1 MRLRSNVLKA
11 CKVILYC
18 PAKSDLAT
26 LLRSV
31 SLARIE
37 TKTSLQTS
45 SISSNL
51 NTMVKALQAELL
63 KIATTV
69 VTTAVE
75 CLLRHLKISMM
86 STVTQSQVAWVCRIT
101 REEAWNKTSLTGM
114 ALLLSISSRC
124 MEAAL
129 ATCITCTRCLQ
140 AAMISNGWVAVIL
153 HLWAVKGPQVASSNS
168 SLVKSQDSSLSHQW
182 DRPEVQTNHL
192 VTYHQMLTVLALTV
206 TCMNREHLGAKKIAI
221 TNRIADRQ
229 CYQEPRATSR
239 RSSGSQV

>member
-11 CKVILYC
+11 CKVISYC

-26 LLRSV
+26 LLRNV

-51 NTMVKALQAELL
+51 NTMAKAQQAELL
-63 KIATTV
+63 KTATTA

-75 CLLRHLKISMM
+75 CLLRHLKVSMM
-86 STVTQSQVAWVCRIT
+86 SMVTLSQVAWVCPTT
-101 REEAWNKTSLTGM
+101 REVAWNQTSLTDM

-140 AAMISNGWVAVIL
+140 AATISNGWVAVIL

-168 SLVKSQDSSLSHQW
+168 SLGKYLDSSLSHQW
-182 DRPEVQTNHL
+182 DRPGVQTNHL
-192 VTYHQMLTVLALTV
+192 ATYHRMLTALAHTV
-206 TCMNREHLGAKKIAI
+206 TCMSRARLVGKKIAI
-221 TNRIADRQ
+221 TNRIAVHL
-229 CYQEPRATSR
+229 CYLEPRATSHR
-239 RSSGSQV
+239 NSGSLV